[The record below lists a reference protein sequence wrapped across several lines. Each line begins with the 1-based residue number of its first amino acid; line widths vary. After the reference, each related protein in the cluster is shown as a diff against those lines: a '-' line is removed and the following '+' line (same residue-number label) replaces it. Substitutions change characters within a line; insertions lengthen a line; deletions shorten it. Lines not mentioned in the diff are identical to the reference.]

1 MFIMLT
7 DEKHPSFTT
16 DQTESTLKLWLMKVV
31 SNSVM
36 IFAFLI
42 QFVNRK
48 TELSN

>member
-1 MFIMLT
+1 MFIILT

-36 IFAFLI
+36 IFVFLI